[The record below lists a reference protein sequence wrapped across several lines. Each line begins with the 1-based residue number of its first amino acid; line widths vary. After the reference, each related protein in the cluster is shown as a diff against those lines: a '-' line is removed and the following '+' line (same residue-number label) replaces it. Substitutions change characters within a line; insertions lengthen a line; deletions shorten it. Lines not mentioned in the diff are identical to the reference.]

1 MSDDEDDYM
10 SADFLEKCL
19 PKDVK
24 PGLQS
29 RGQKRE
35 HDLYVEQEKRR
46 AEALKEKHVKRKR
59 HEVEEEARE
68 EGLSKKL
75 DSSNKGFALLA
86 KMGYKPGQGL
96 GKDESGRVDPIDVNV
111 KNNRSGF
118 GRDEA
123 RKEIA
128 MRKCRIIEQKTKE
141 MIDQFDP
148 AAFRA
153 QMREKHQARRM
164 ESDLYKAQKSCRNLD
179 EKKEFPEPM
188 EKFFWPPV
196 EKTKSL
202 EEDEEEDEEEEEEEV
217 FTVAEK
223 LELLITYL
231 RFAHLYC
238 MFCGINFENEE
249 EMRNSCPG
257 PSREDHDD

>member
-1 MSDDEDDYM
+1 M
-10 SADFLEKCL
+10 
-19 PKDVK
+19 
-24 PGLQS
+24 
-29 RGQKRE
+29 
-35 HDLYVEQEKRR
+35 
-46 AEALKEKHVKRKR
+46 
-59 HEVEEEARE
+59 
-68 EGLSKKL
+68 
-75 DSSNKGFALLA
+75 
-86 KMGYKPGQGL
+86 
-96 GKDESGRVDPIDVNV
+96 

-128 MRKCRIIEQKTKE
+128 MRKCRIIEQKTRE
-141 MIDQFDP
+141 MVDQFDP

-196 EKTKSL
+196 EKKRSL
-202 EEDEEEDEEEEEEEV
+202 EDDDEEEEEEVEEEEV

-231 RFAHLYC
+231 RLTHLYC

-249 EMRNSCPG
+249 EMNNSCPG